1 MQTIQY
7 HHIDQIGH
15 HVENFVDLPD
25 PGYDALDSS
34 YQSSGYQLPDDPRY
48 HDLNSSTHHLSH
60 HNYQSIPPQTYHR
73 DIPGSGHSYGYEN
86 GAYYDIEH
94 TLNRTHPGHQPQYH
108 QATNDLD
115 KTTNHL
121 NETVPF
127 LAGINHDRQL
137 ATTLIPLNPRHL
149 SDSRPSG
156 HQDEAVPFLAN
167 INQPGQSATTPAPS
181 NPRNSNNTRSTGHQE
196 TVPSVA
202 GINQRPRHSA
212 TTPAPS
218 NPSNSNS
225 TQSTGHQETV
235 PFLAGINQRPRQSA
249 TTPAP
254 SNPSNSNNTQSTG
267 HQETVPSVAGIN
279 QRPRHSA
286 TTPAPSN
293 PSNSN
298 STRSTGHQ
306 ETAAS
311 RLTNMGS
318 ASSHLQS
325 DDTTASTRN
334 GSNSRVQSA
343 DRSTDHSSL
352 ETPLPPPLTFPP
364 INPAPALSTSTPPVP
379 ALSTSTPPVQ
389 ALSTSTP
396 PVPAVN
402 KVKQKLTPADVMQQF
417 EQKTLRELRDLQH
430 THITYKKL
438 NQAIKIEAQDLYFEY
453 QRKQHLLSLKYRR
466 PFELLTKY
474 LGQRR
479 TRQKQSTWHR
489 FQKKNTSAQKALRNT
504 QNNIGQRNKEVSKL
518 YRQASTSGATSNE
531 EAEPTEDPDAAER
544 GIFGKIFKSNE
555 TVQEEVKAWARGVQK
570 KLKEL
575 SDLFGVEGF
584 LVLAGQDTCKP
595 FFFQGGSFY
604 GDQYLHGL
612 IDEGDPMREFAIWT
626 AGRKT
631 MAKKRKRTTNPLLEL
646 EDATGPPNKKQR
658 QKLLALENRDVCQGG
673 LALNHKYLADEFGKM
688 FTKQFKEKK
697 TCWPG
702 TDTALQL
709 ALLNRKLIVK
719 ENSIG
724 LTAEHILN
732 VPIKKMSIEVTW
744 LVLRGLKNKW
754 IELVEHQFDMPAKRP
769 TERKNNT
776 SNSGNAVRPRS
787 HAIKNKEVDH
797 NKNGNREVGIN
808 DKDEDDEDDED
819 FDFDEEEEED
829 DDDDDDD
836 D

>member
-1 MQTIQY
+1 
-7 HHIDQIGH
+7 
-15 HVENFVDLPD
+15 
-25 PGYDALDSS
+25 
-34 YQSSGYQLPDDPRY
+34 
-48 HDLNSSTHHLSH
+48 
-60 HNYQSIPPQTYHR
+60 
-73 DIPGSGHSYGYEN
+73 
-86 GAYYDIEH
+86 
-94 TLNRTHPGHQPQYH
+94 
-108 QATNDLD
+108 
-115 KTTNHL
+115 
-121 NETVPF
+121 
-127 LAGINHDRQL
+127 
-137 ATTLIPLNPRHL
+137 
-149 SDSRPSG
+149 
-156 HQDEAVPFLAN
+156 
-167 INQPGQSATTPAPS
+167 
-181 NPRNSNNTRSTGHQE
+181 
-196 TVPSVA
+196 
-202 GINQRPRHSA
+202 
-212 TTPAPS
+212 
-218 NPSNSNS
+218 
-225 TQSTGHQETV
+225 
-235 PFLAGINQRPRQSA
+235 
-249 TTPAP
+249 
-254 SNPSNSNNTQSTG
+254 
-267 HQETVPSVAGIN
+267 
-279 QRPRHSA
+279 
-286 TTPAPSN
+286 
-293 PSNSN
+293 
-298 STRSTGHQ
+298 
-306 ETAAS
+306 
-311 RLTNMGS
+311 
-318 ASSHLQS
+318 
-325 DDTTASTRN
+325 
-334 GSNSRVQSA
+334 
-343 DRSTDHSSL
+343 
-352 ETPLPPPLTFPP
+352 
-364 INPAPALSTSTPPVP
+364 
-379 ALSTSTPPVQ
+379 
-389 ALSTSTP
+389 
-396 PVPAVN
+396 
-402 KVKQKLTPADVMQQF
+402 MQQF

-531 EAEPTEDPDAAER
+531 EAEPTEDPDTAER

-584 LVLAGQDTCKP
+584 LVLAGQDTRKP

-631 MAKKRKRTTNPLLEL
+631 MTKKRKRTTNPLLEL
-646 EDATGPPNKKQR
+646 DDATGPPNKKQR
-658 QKLLALENRDVCQGG
+658 QKLLAFENRDVCQGG

-688 FTKQFKEKK
+688 FKEIQTSSSKKKK
-697 TCWPG
+697 TRWPG

-709 ALLNRKLIVK
+709 AVLNRKLIVK

-744 LVLRGLKNKW
+744 LVLHGLKNKW
-754 IELVEHQFDMPAKRP
+754 IELVEHQFDVPAKRP

-808 DKDEDDEDDED
+808 DGDEDDDDDED

-829 DDDDDDD
+829 DDDDEDEEDEDEDDD
-836 D
+836 DEEDDDD